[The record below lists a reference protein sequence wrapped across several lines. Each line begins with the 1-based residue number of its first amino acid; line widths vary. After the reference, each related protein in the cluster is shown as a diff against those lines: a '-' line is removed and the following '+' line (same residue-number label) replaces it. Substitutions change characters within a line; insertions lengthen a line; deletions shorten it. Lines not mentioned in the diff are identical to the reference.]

1 MITSIK
7 HSSRLHHPSL
17 EAEYAW
23 RLAQIPYCEII
34 TQQKDFCALQLWQD
48 LKFFSFLSF
57 FLFFF
62 GKVDYLFSAVS
73 SC

>member
-7 HSSRLHHPSL
+7 HSSKLHHPSL

-34 TQQKDFCALQLWQD
+34 TQQKDCCF
-48 LKFFSFLSF
+48 KVFFLSV
-57 FLFFF
+57 FFF